1 VLLLVLDQII
11 LKDLLIFLQNRSI
24 GRETPLETGG
34 TSTRKLA
41 DFSAQTYGVRAGGA
55 ITKKINYFI
64 LSITKRQDN
73 STQILLISRLFR

>member
-11 LKDLLIFLQNRSI
+11 LKDHLFFYRIKHC
-24 GRETPLETGG
+24 RETPLETGG

-64 LSITKRQDN
+64 LSLRKTR
-73 STQILLISRLFR
+73 